1 MERATQVGSSQAMEG
16 RRKVVQP
23 RRWLSWGKGVGRDVG
38 KSASH
43 CLRPDAE
50 PYGEVDDPML
60 PRKSSS
66 EVYSGPY
73 PKPTQV
79 VR

>member
-1 MERATQVGSSQAMEG
+1 MI
-16 RRKVVQP
+16 
-23 RRWLSWGKGVGRDVG
+23 G
-38 KSASH
+38 KSVKH

-60 PRKSSS
+60 PRKASS
-66 EVYSGPY
+66 EFYSGLY